1 MKKVFFFICLI
12 IISILL
18 FVFVFNND
26 NENKEPSNLNIA
38 TIISTNNSTNVENS
52 NESGIDFSSLNYLN
66 SSKTY
71 EASSVTSNHFINT
84 SFSSNEITV
93 SIDDSAV
100 DIILFDYMDA
110 KPNTS
115 YVVSNISGNITSVF
129 SGKLGNSVSYPT
141 LLVLLEDGSVESI
154 NTEHGFNNAKFE
166 SNGKIDGLTNVEK
179 IINVNITENGTTY
192 PGMVAVLKDNS
203 LLEIT
208 SEMLP

>member
-18 FVFVFNND
+18 FVFVFNNN
-26 NENKEPSNLNIA
+26 NEEEESSNLNIA
-38 TIISTNNSTNVENS
+38 TIISTNNSTNVANS
-52 NESGIDFSSLNYLN
+52 NESSIDFSSLNYLN

-71 EASSVTSNHFINT
+71 EASSVTSNRFITT
-84 SFSSNEITV
+84 SFSAEELTV

-110 KPNTS
+110 KTNTP
-115 YVVSNISGNITSVF
+115 YVVSNISGNIISVF
-129 SGKLGNSVSYPT
+129 SGKIGNSVGYPV
-141 LLVLLEDGSVESI
+141 LLALLEDGSIESI
-154 NTEHGFNNAKFE
+154 NTELGFKNAEFE

-192 PGMVAVLKDNS
+192 PGMVAVLRDNS

-208 SEMLP
+208 TEMLP